1 MLSVTQSGA
10 TERDH
15 LEQVYKQTGI
25 KPKELENDNDFPS
38 ILSHV
43 WSAFVHISNGRSSG
57 FSGPNPI
64 QYSEIKAWCELTGT
78 PLSSWNVEIIKLLD
92 AKYIGALNG

>member
-1 MLSVTQSGA
+1 MSSTQSGA

-15 LEQVYKQTGI
+15 LEQVYKQTGV
-25 KPKELENDNDFPS
+25 KPKELENEHNFPS

-43 WSAFVHISNGRSSG
+43 WSAFVHISNGRSAG

-78 PLSSWNVEIIKLLD
+78 PLSSWHVEIIKLLD
-92 AKYIGALNG
+92 SKYIGALNG